1 MKLLVLFAAI
11 VATTSAALQGYNL
24 PSFKGP
30 GLAGHGHAA
39 NAGHSFAV
47 SGQTSTGHSS
57 GQSTSIH
64 SAGRPD
70 SAAFGS
76 SILTASG
83 NSGTVV
89 SGTAE
94 FAVSGISTV
103 SGAPSGSGISSGSEV
118 SISTGLNGQG
128 SFEAPCKGGE
138 VRHINGLCIVP
149 EITRKVFV
157 VSVPKQAP
165 RPSDSLPDIPPPRVD
180 HNILFVRLPEGGVGP
195 DPIVVPPPRQD
206 NIVYVLSKNS
216 QNGQRVI
223 EVPAPPPS
231 EPEIYFVNYD
241 DGENPT
247 LPGGVDLQTALA
259 SAFEANGQ
267 VITEGFG
274 VSLAGPGGF
283 SGAVD
288 IGNVAGV
295 TTGTGEGTFTNSNTG
310 DFASGSTSQSS
321 QIGGTITGN
330 TYSSSSTISTSPV
343 SGLIQNGGLFQG
355 SQGGINPSNIHSST
369 SAAGSFTTA
378 GNTGSF
384 QSGGI
389 STGSQFTLTT
399 TGSDNQPS
407 GLYSTP

>member
-1 MKLLVLFAAI
+1 M
-11 VATTSAALQGYNL
+11 
-24 PSFKGP
+24 
-30 GLAGHGHAA
+30 
-39 NAGHSFAV
+39 
-47 SGQTSTGHSS
+47 
-57 GQSTSIH
+57 
-64 SAGRPD
+64 
-70 SAAFGS
+70 
-76 SILTASG
+76 
-83 NSGTVV
+83 
-89 SGTAE
+89 
-94 FAVSGISTV
+94 
-103 SGAPSGSGISSGSEV
+103 

-259 SAFEANGQ
+259 SALEANGQ
-267 VITEGFG
+267 VITKGFG
-274 VSLAGPGGF
+274 DSLAGPGGI
-283 SGAVD
+283 SGAID
-288 IGNVAGV
+288 IGNVASV
-295 TTGTGEGTFTNSNTG
+295 ATGTGEDTFTSSNTG
-310 DFASGSTSQSS
+310 VTVSVSGSQDSQTDVAASSTSTASFPILTHAFAENNTGSQQSGVISASS
-321 QIGGTITGN
+321 QISVAT
-330 TYSSSSTISTSPV
+330 
-343 SGLIQNGGLFQG
+343 
-355 SQGGINPSNIHSST
+355 
-369 SAAGSFTTA
+369 AASV
-378 GNTGSF
+378 
-384 QSGGI
+384 
-389 STGSQFTLTT
+389 
-399 TGSDNQPS
+399 NQPVPS
-407 GLYSTP
+407 SLYSIP